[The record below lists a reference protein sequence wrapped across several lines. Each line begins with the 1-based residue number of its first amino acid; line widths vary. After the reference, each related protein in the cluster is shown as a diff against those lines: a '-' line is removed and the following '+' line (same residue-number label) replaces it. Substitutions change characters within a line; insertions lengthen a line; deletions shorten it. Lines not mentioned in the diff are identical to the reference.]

1 MASALVERYDDRIAG
16 VLSCYDRVVMTGTLP
31 TVCYAGGMTR
41 FLYANQIRIFDY
53 PEFAS
58 TLRDRVR
65 EAAASLASE
74 AGIAIEHVAKSHV
87 RKEAIVAKVLDQR
100 GDHPG
105 LVHVISAM
113 ETCDAYKPWH
123 DKPTHKT
130 YLRPDSGKCL
140 HYYFY
145 FMDVALGLV
154 YLRVPTWSP
163 FRLQF
168 YCNGHSWLA
177 RQLTA
182 AGIGFTS
189 ADNAFV
195 RIDDWHRAQ
204 ELADGISPDLL
215 HRVLDRYAAQCCP
228 VLDTFGQTYHW
239 SLMQVEYAT
248 DLVFRSAATLGP
260 LYEQL
265 TRQSVLSVKAEQI
278 ASFLGRQITP
288 QLAQELGS
296 RFATRIEGT
305 CIKHRFG
312 DASIKMYDKF
322 GCVLRIETTTNDV
335 SFFKHHRKVEHRQG
349 PPTRALA
356 PVKKSIYSL
365 IDLREI
371 LLGCNRRY
379 LEHLS
384 ALDDFSA
391 GVRALDR
398 LTKPRKVDDKTVK
411 GINFFDPVDN
421 ALLHAL
427 QDPRV
432 NIAGIRRADLLA
444 LVEQLSPA
452 RLSRQLRR
460 LRDIGVIKRVA
471 GTYRNYLIPTRLNID
486 TRPVSGAD
494 RTDAVWVVDQKVPR
508 DFAGLD
514 DILVGIPN
522 SGAEFV
528 LPQVVPDVFH
538 RIQFGCVGRQGQ
550 QRDIVGHHQFLA
562 PLVPSRTVADQ
573 YGMDA

>member
-1 MASALVERYDDRIAG
+1 MLPRGECHRVGCGMSQSLTERYDDRITG
-16 VLSCYDRVVMTGTLP
+16 VLSCYDRTVVTGTVP
-31 TVCYAGGMTR
+31 VICYAEGMTR
-41 FLYANQIRIFDY
+41 FLYANGIRIFDY
-53 PEFAS
+53 PQFAQ

-65 EAAASLASE
+65 DRAAALASE
-74 AGIAIEHVAKSHV
+74 AGLTIEHIAKSHI
-87 RKEAIVAKVLDQR
+87 RKEEVVARVLAQR
-100 GDHPG
+100 GEHPG

-113 ETCDAYKPWH
+113 EACDSYRPWH
-123 DKPTHKT
+123 DKASGKT
-130 YLRPDSGKCL
+130 FVRPDSGKCL

-145 FMDVALGLV
+145 FIDAALGLI

-182 AGIGFTS
+182 AGVGFIS

-195 RIDDWHRAQ
+195 RIDDWQRAQ
-204 ELADGISPDLL
+204 ELADGVSPDLL
-215 HRVLDRYAAQCCP
+215 HRVLDRYAAPCCP
-228 VLDTFGQTYHW
+228 VLEVFGQTYHW

-278 ASFLGRQITP
+278 ATFLGRQITP

-296 RFATRIEGT
+296 QFSTRIEGT

-322 GCVLRIETTTNDV
+322 GQILRIETTTNDV
-335 SFFKHHRKVEHRQG
+335 SFFKHHRKVEHRNS
-349 PPTRALA
+349 PPTRELA

-371 LLGCNRRY
+371 LFGCNRRY

-398 LTKPRKVDDKTVK
+398 LTKPRKVEDKTVK
-411 GINFFDPVDN
+411 GINFFDPLDN

-452 RLSRQLRR
+452 PLLRPLRR
-460 LRDIGVIKRVA
+460 LGDIGVIKRVA
-471 GTYRNYLIPTRLNID
+471 GTYRYYLTRIGRSATAALCQLTQSVLIPALI
-486 TRPVSGAD
+486 
-494 RTDAVWVVDQKVPR
+494 
-508 DFAGLD
+508 
-514 DILVGIPN
+514 
-522 SGAEFV
+522 
-528 LPQVVPDVFH
+528 
-538 RIQFGCVGRQGQ
+538 
-550 QRDIVGHHQFLA
+550 
-562 PLVPSRTVADQ
+562 
-573 YGMDA
+573 

>member
-1 MASALVERYDDRIAG
+1 MTSRRTRPICARTAASACTI
-16 VLSCYDRVVMTGTLP
+16 
-31 TVCYAGGMTR
+31 
-41 FLYANQIRIFDY
+41 I
-53 PEFAS
+53 S
-58 TLRDRVR
+58 T
-65 EAAASLASE
+65 SW
-74 AGIAIEHVAKSHV
+74 
-87 RKEAIVAKVLDQR
+87 
-100 GDHPG
+100 
-105 LVHVISAM
+105 
-113 ETCDAYKPWH
+113 DAE
-123 DKPTHKT
+123 
-130 YLRPDSGKCL
+130 
-140 HYYFY
+140 
-145 FMDVALGLV
+145 LGLV

-182 AGIGFTS
+182 AGIGFIS

-204 ELADGISPDLL
+204 ELADGFSPDLL
-215 HRVLDRYAAQCCP
+215 HRVLDCYAAQCCP
-228 VLDTFGQTYHW
+228 VLGVFGQTYHW

-278 ASFLGRQITP
+278 ATFLGRQITS

-296 RFATRIEGT
+296 QFSTRIEGT

-322 GCVLRIETTTNDV
+322 GQILRIETTTNDV
-335 SFFKHHRKVEHRQG
+335 SFFKHHRRVEHRNS
-349 PPTRALA
+349 PPTRGLA
-356 PVKKSIYSL
+356 PVKKTIYSL

-371 LLGCNRRY
+371 LFGCNRRY

-398 LTKPRKVDDKTVK
+398 LTKPRKVEDKTVR
-411 GINFFDPVDN
+411 GINFFDPTDN

-432 NIAGIRRADLLA
+432 NIAGIRRADMLA
-444 LVEQLSPA
+444 LLDHVSPP

-460 LRDIGVIKRVA
+460 LREIGVIKRVA
-471 GTYRNYLIPTRLNID
+471 GTYRYYLTRIGRSATAALCHVTQSVLIPALI
-486 TRPVSGAD
+486 
-494 RTDAVWVVDQKVPR
+494 
-508 DFAGLD
+508 
-514 DILVGIPN
+514 
-522 SGAEFV
+522 
-528 LPQVVPDVFH
+528 
-538 RIQFGCVGRQGQ
+538 
-550 QRDIVGHHQFLA
+550 
-562 PLVPSRTVADQ
+562 
-573 YGMDA
+573 

>member
-1 MASALVERYDDRIAG
+1 MASELVERYGDRIAG
-16 VLSCYDRVVMTGTLP
+16 VLSCYDRVVVTGTLP
-31 TVCYAGGMTR
+31 TVCYADGMTR
-41 FLYANQIRIFDY
+41 FLYAKQMRIFDY

-65 EAAASLASE
+65 EAATSLAAE
-74 AGIAIEHVAKSHV
+74 AGVAVEHVTKSHV
-87 RKEAIVAKVLDQR
+87 RKEAIVAAVLERR

-113 ETCDAYKPWH
+113 EACDAYKPWH
-123 DKPTHKT
+123 DKQTHKT

-145 FMDVALGLV
+145 FVDAELGLI

-182 AGIGFTS
+182 AGIGFAA
-189 ADNAFV
+189 ADNAFL
-195 RIDDWHRAQ
+195 RIDNWRRAQ
-204 ELADGISPDLL
+204 ELADAFSPDLL

-228 VLDTFGQTYHW
+228 VLDVFGQTYHW

-260 LYEQL
+260 LYDQL

-278 ASFLGRQITP
+278 ATFLGRQITS

-296 RFATRIEGT
+296 QFSTRIEGT
-305 CIKHRFG
+305 CIKHHFG
-312 DASIKMYDKF
+312 SASIKMYDKF
-322 GCVLRIETTTNDV
+322 GQILRVETTTNDV

-349 PPTRALA
+349 PPTRGLA

-365 IDLREI
+365 IDLPEI
-371 LLGCNRRY
+371 LFGCNRRY
-379 LEHLS
+379 LAHLS

-398 LTKPRKVDDKTVK
+398 LTKPRRVAEKTVK
-411 GINFFDPVDN
+411 GINFFDPLDN

-460 LRDIGVIKRVA
+460 LRDIGLIKRVA
-471 GTYRNYLIPTRLNID
+471 GTYRYYLTRIGRGATAAVCRVTQTVLIPALI
-486 TRPVSGAD
+486 
-494 RTDAVWVVDQKVPR
+494 
-508 DFAGLD
+508 
-514 DILVGIPN
+514 
-522 SGAEFV
+522 
-528 LPQVVPDVFH
+528 
-538 RIQFGCVGRQGQ
+538 
-550 QRDIVGHHQFLA
+550 
-562 PLVPSRTVADQ
+562 
-573 YGMDA
+573 